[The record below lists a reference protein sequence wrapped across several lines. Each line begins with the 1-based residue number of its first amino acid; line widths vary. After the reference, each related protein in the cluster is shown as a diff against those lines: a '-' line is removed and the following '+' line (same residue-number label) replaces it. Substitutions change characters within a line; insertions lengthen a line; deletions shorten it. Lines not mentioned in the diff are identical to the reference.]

1 MKKIYIILT
10 HTGTLLSKI
19 IRKWTKDE
27 FTHVSIALDEDL
39 NQMYSFGR
47 LHPYNPFWGGFVKE
61 GIHTGTFKR
70 FKKTEAF
77 IYSLDITQE
86 QYIMIKNEIKRIEE
100 HKAEYYFNILG
111 LLAVGFHKKI
121 QPKHSFY
128 CAEFVKYVMDRAN
141 INTNLPE
148 VAKPEDFK
156 KIEGVQEIYA
166 GLLRKYHS
174 PKLDVAELIRK
185 NLLIYMEKESA
196 INSKI

>member
-1 MKKIYIILT
+1 MKKIYFILT

-128 CAEFVKYVMDRAN
+128 CAEFVKYILESGD
-141 INTNLPE
+141 ISTDLPII
-148 VAKPEDFK
+148 VRPQNFK
-156 KIEGVQEIYA
+156 DIKNYTVVYKGK
-166 GLLRKYHS
+166 LRKYN
-174 PKLDVAELIRK
+174 R
-185 NLLIYMEKESA
+185 EKKREYIMKCIEMCTKKKKEA
-196 INSKI
+196 I

>member
-1 MKKIYIILT
+1 MYIFNKITVNPQLPKPIEKLGEISENLWWSWNT
-10 HTGTLLSKI
+10 EFLKI
-19 IRKWTKDE
+19 FKEMDI
-27 FTHVSIALDEDL
+27 DL
-39 NQMYSFGR
+39 WERCGK
-47 LHPYNPFWGGFVKE
+47 NPVKFLKQIE
-61 GIHTGTFKR
+61 
-70 FKKTEAF
+70 
-77 IYSLDITQE
+77 QE
-86 QYIMIKNEIKRIEE
+86 KENYK
-100 HKAEYYFNILG
+100 FNIIG
-111 LLAVGFHKKI
+111 LFAAGFHKKI
-121 QPKHSFY
+121 GKTHSFY